1 MYDLCPKSCC
11 SAISSSLAAE
21 AWPLGQ
27 PLPLGFLGAAR
38 AQWCSAVFVCAPAPV
53 RRVRGLGLLVHG
65 VRQVQ
70 RRSAAPPLA
79 GVSPTRA
86 RGSRRGGAAKLHGG
100 KERRRSRVPRGS
112 YSWTA
117 DVAGLISCVSM
128 ESDVMLRRGGA
139 PPLRSWALGPHGRT
153 RWHFR
158 TSTVGRTPA
167 RCGSAGVAEAPP
179 AAAVPTACSAPRRL
193 QQQRA
198 HGIATEAARSEVIAT
213 APPVCLVLGVTP
225 LRSRAHGRL
234 ATASNVSSW
243 RSYSCSGKQIHFSKA
258 SLQAQ
263 STTRTTY
270 GGGRAGSSSEGE
282 VVVGQVRTHLAIA
295 VRQRSLVVACP
306 IATADVA
313 LRPGRTLTVRL
324 VLPQVC
330 SEPLGSS

>member
-38 AQWCSAVFVCAPAPV
+38 AQWCSAVFARAPAPV
-53 RRVRGLGLLVHG
+53 RRVRGLGLLVHL

-117 DVAGLISCVSM
+117 GVAGLISCVSM

-234 ATASNVSSW
+234 ATA
-243 RSYSCSGKQIHFSKA
+243 
-258 SLQAQ
+258 
-263 STTRTTY
+263 
-270 GGGRAGSSSEGE
+270 
-282 VVVGQVRTHLAIA
+282 
-295 VRQRSLVVACP
+295 
-306 IATADVA
+306 
-313 LRPGRTLTVRL
+313 
-324 VLPQVC
+324 
-330 SEPLGSS
+330 